1 MISAG
6 QIDREQPTLFTIGHS
21 TRPLDEL
28 VQLLKSHGVE
38 NLVDIRTVPRSRF
51 NPQFNVERL
60 QQDLPSHG
68 LGYRH
73 FPQLGGLRKPLA
85 ESANK
90 GWRNDSFRG
99 FADYMRTEEFDDGL
113 QDLMQL
119 AQERPTAVM
128 CAEAV
133 PWRCHRSLV
142 ADALTVRGIKVQ
154 HILSQ
159 RDTKEHAVTE
169 FAHIDGDTVT
179 YPGPIENTQTHLL

>member
-1 MISAG
+1 MIRADQLDG
-6 QIDREQPTLFTIGHS
+6 QQLTLFTIGHS

-28 VQLLKSHGVE
+28 VQLLRAHGVE
-38 NLVDIRTVPRSRF
+38 KVVDIRTVPRSRF

-60 QQDLPSHG
+60 QQGLPSHG

-73 FPQLGGLRKPLA
+73 FPKLGGLRKPLA

-90 GWRNDSFRG
+90 GWRNASFRG
-99 FADYMRTEEFDDGL
+99 FADYMATDEFAAGL

-119 AQERPTAVM
+119 AQERPTAIM

-142 ADALTVRGIKVQ
+142 SDALTIRGVTVR

-159 RDTKEHAVTE
+159 RETKGHTLTE
-169 FAHIDGDTVT
+169 FAHIEGERIT
-179 YPGPIENTQTHLL
+179 YPSPAENEQTVLL